1 MSSNDL
7 NMEATEKQ
15 NVTFTADEISQI
27 KDITEKYSEMYK
39 EAVQIQQ
46 EISQSES
53 RLLSLI
59 KEMEDAKRSE
69 LDLFTN
75 LAEEKQMDPKTVAT
89 AAANYILSEKR

>member
-7 NMEATEKQ
+7 IMEATENQ
-15 NVTFTADEISQI
+15 TVTFTASEISQI

-39 EAVQIQQ
+39 EAVKIQQ
-46 EISQSES
+46 EISQSET
-53 RLLSLI
+53 RLLTLI
-59 KEMEDAKRSE
+59 KDMEDAKRSE

-75 LAEEKQMDPKTVAT
+75 LAEEKNMDAKTVAT